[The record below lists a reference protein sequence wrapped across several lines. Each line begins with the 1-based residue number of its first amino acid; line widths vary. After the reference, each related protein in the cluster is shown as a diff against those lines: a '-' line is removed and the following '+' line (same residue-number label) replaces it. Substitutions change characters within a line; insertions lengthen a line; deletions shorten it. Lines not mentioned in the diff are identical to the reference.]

1 MVGLGP
7 LSNEALA
14 LLRLLCV
21 ILYESVFLNGKQ
33 VSSIHCM
40 VVAFTYYLH
49 GQRYF
54 FIQQNIALEWSIA
67 TYLVLDYLK
76 MLIAAVDVVAHP

>member
-1 MVGLGP
+1 
-7 LSNEALA
+7 
-14 LLRLLCV
+14 
-21 ILYESVFLNGKQ
+21 
-33 VSSIHCM
+33 M